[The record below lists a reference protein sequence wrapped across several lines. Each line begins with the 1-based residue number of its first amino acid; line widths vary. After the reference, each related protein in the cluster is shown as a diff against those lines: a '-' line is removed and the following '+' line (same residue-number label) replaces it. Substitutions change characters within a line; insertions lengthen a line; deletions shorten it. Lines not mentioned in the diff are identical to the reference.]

1 MHGLRRSDDFFVYVG
16 QMISW
21 FTYSIV
27 YHELISR
34 NVINMKLYTMDSVK
48 RTQKRIK
55 WFKKTIIK
63 Q

>member
-1 MHGLRRSDDFFVYVG
+1 MVYVG
-16 QMISW
+16 QMFSW

-27 YHELISR
+27 YHELILR